1 MPGPVGGTAGYS
13 WGVTVSDIALGR
25 VLVGTAGSHATSC
38 SAAKS
43 LWSVSCLT
51 CSAVQSPCSSL
62 SGWCQPM
69 QAATRML
76 GGDGG

>member
-43 LWSVSCLT
+43 
-51 CSAVQSPCSSL
+51 
-62 SGWCQPM
+62 
-69 QAATRML
+69 
-76 GGDGG
+76 